1 MPKEK
6 GISRATPIVAVMP
19 GIAPKIIPAKVPI
32 SRSIKGKGEKILIIP

>member
-1 MPKEK
+1 M
-6 GISRATPIVAVMP
+6 PIVAVMP